1 MALHQFDLH
10 CVSADLPSLACGLI
24 AADQQLRGPLHVLD
38 LSGEQW
44 LDPAI
49 PAGSL
54 RTYAAVPYA
63 LNLWQDLQPR
73 LDAWLQLLQLQQLEP
88 LLVPPLPGVDM
99 LLRCLALAEALDEAF
114 SQERPLTVLL
124 PAPGEALALLELART
139 GPALVESLL
148 EPLLA
153 WWDQTRQSL
162 ASLELVLRLKLPSS
176 ESLRL
181 DPRWRQRLERM
192 AELLAPQAPWQ
203 LSLVLECSDP
213 QARMLRQR
221 FCSISLRGLLPSRVG
236 LHGMAAAAVVDH
248 PPSWW
253 LQDLQA
259 MVVPAAPEASAL
271 EGFLKQRPCEARAH
285 LDPEGGRWLV
295 PMPGVEKD
303 QLDVQQIGTEMVLI
317 GAGQRCVISLP
328 ESLKGQQ
335 CSGARLEQGWLE
347 LRFG

>member
-1 MALHQFDLH
+1 L
-10 CVSADLPSLACGLI
+10 V
-24 AADQQLRGPLHVLD
+24 AADQQLRGDITVLD

-44 LDPAI
+44 LEPA
-49 PAGSL
+49 ASGGA
-54 RTYAAVPYA
+54 RRVYAAVPYA
-63 LNLWQDLQPR
+63 LHLWQQMQPR
-73 LDAWLQLLQLQQLEP
+73 LEGWLQLLQLQQLEP

-99 LLRCLALAEALDEAF
+99 LLRCLALAEALDEACD
-114 SQERPLTVLL
+114 QNRPLTVLL

-139 GPALVESLL
+139 GPALLETLL

-162 ASLELVLRLKLPSS
+162 SSLELVLRLKLPSS

-192 AELLAPQAPWQ
+192 AALLAPQAPWQ
-203 LSLVLECSDP
+203 LTLALDCSDP
-213 QARMLRQR
+213 EARLLRQR
-221 FCSISLRGLLPSRVG
+221 FCSISLRGLVPSRIG
-236 LHGMAAAAVVDH
+236 LHGAAAAAVVAQ

-253 LQDLQA
+253 LHDLKA
-259 MVVPAAPEASAL
+259 TVVAAAPEAAAL
-271 EGFLKQRPCEARAH
+271 QDFLQQPPCGAHPH
-285 LDPEGGRWLV
+285 LDAGGERWLV
-295 PMPGVEKD
+295 PMPGVEKA

-317 GAGQRCVISLP
+317 CAGQRCVISLP
-328 ESLKGQQ
+328 ASLQGQQ

>member
-1 MALHQFDLH
+1 MAPAKFNLH
-10 CVSADLPSLACGLI
+10 CVSADLPSVACALI
-24 AADQQLRGPLHVLD
+24 DADQQLSGPCAVLD

-44 LDPAI
+44 LDPA
-49 PAGSL
+49 AETGSL
-54 RTYAAVPYA
+54 RVYAAVPYA
-63 LNLWQDLQPR
+63 MNLWKELQPR

-99 LLRCLALAEALDEAF
+99 LLRCLALSEALDEAF
-114 SQERPLTVLL
+114 NQGRSLTVLL

-139 GPALVESLL
+139 GPALLESLL

-181 DPRWRQRLERM
+181 NQRWRQRLERM

-203 LSLVLECSDP
+203 LTLVLECSDP
-213 QARMLRQR
+213 EARLLRQR
-221 FCSISLRGLLPSRVG
+221 FCSISLRGFLPSRVG

-253 LQDLQA
+253 LQDLKA
-259 MVVPAAPEASAL
+259 MVVSASPDASTL
-271 EGFLKQRPCEARAH
+271 ERFLKQLPSEARSH
-285 LDPEGGRWLV
+285 VDPEGQRWLV
-295 PMPGVEKD
+295 PMPGVEKG

-317 GAGQRCVISLP
+317 CAGQRCVISLP
-328 ESLKGQQ
+328 SSLQGQQ